1 MTIWLIDPHE
11 PLIFREG
18 KPFEATPGAHA
29 KSLPFPFPST
39 TAGAL
44 RSQTCL
50 NKDGVFELKDK
61 TLNDLKAISV
71 RGPLLVS
78 VEPDGETIEQWL
90 IPAPADA
97 LLLNVKETDE
107 DKLKEKDNED
117 KEKNKDEQAIVR
129 QLLPLNLDT
138 EQDKVYTDFSVKRS
152 DGQEALQVI
161 GLPLNEGNNP
171 AEEQGNLEKPHK
183 KAPRYWCWA
192 AFEQWLS
199 SPSPFSQQTIAKL
212 GTNGPVQEM
221 RVHVAMDHD
230 TRAGKEGRL
239 FDTSGLEFTHIQ
251 PPSDSNEKPGLPLHR
266 AQRLALALITDDDE
280 QKIKEEHLLRNL
292 GTLGG
297 ERRLVSW
304 RKSASQLPCCPE
316 ELKKQIIRDKRCRLF
331 LLTPAYFSQ
340 GYRPTWLC
348 QQCVSGVQPK
358 LKAIAIHR
366 PQVVSGWDM
375 AAKPQKA
382 KPSRRLAP
390 AGTVLFLELKGNQ
403 EEKAIEEWIDQIW
416 FSCISDDIEGSNQ
429 YRLDGFG
436 LAVLGAWP
444 IETY

>member
-44 RSQTCL
+44 RTQSRL
-50 NKDGVFELKDK
+50 NEDGVFELLEGEKAD
-61 TLNDLKAISV
+61 DLKTISV

-78 VEPDGETIEQWL
+78 LKPDGETIEQWL

-97 LLLNVKETDE
+97 LLLNVKED
-107 DKLKEKDNED
+107 DQLKGKGNED
-117 KEKNKDEQAIVR
+117 KKEIVR
-129 QLLPLNLDT
+129 QLLPLNIDT
-138 EQDKVYTDFSVKRS
+138 EKDKVYTDFTLKQS
-152 DGQEALQVI
+152 DEPGALQVV
-161 GLPLNEGNNP
+161 GLPLNEDDSS
-171 AEEQGNLEKPHK
+171 LEKPHK
-183 KAPRYWCWA
+183 KAPRYWYWS
-192 AFEQWLS
+192 AFEQWLH
-199 SPSPFSQQTIAKL
+199 SPFSQQTIATL

-239 FDTSGLEFTHIQ
+239 FDTSSLEFTHIKV
-251 PPSDSNEKPGLPLHR
+251 PSTSDKEAGSPLQR
-266 AQRLALALITDDDE
+266 AQRLALALITDDGE
-280 QKIKEEHLLRNL
+280 QKIKEERLLRNM

-297 ERRLVSW
+297 ERRLVTW
-304 RKSASQLPCCPE
+304 RESDEKLPPCPE
-316 ELKKQIIRDKRCRLF
+316 KVKEQIIAKKRCRLF

-348 QQCVSGVQPK
+348 QQRMSGVQPK
-358 LKAIAIHR
+358 LRAIAIHR

-375 AAKPQKA
+375 AANKA

-390 AGTVLFLELKGNQ
+390 AGTVLFLELEGNQ
-403 EEKAIEEWIDQIW
+403 EEKAIEEWINQTW
-416 FSCISDDIEGSNQ
+416 FSCISDDVDSSNGSTEDPKQ
-429 YRLDGFG
+429 YRRDGFG